1 MIFYQLCF
9 HVTIVLIGT
18 LVILVE
24 AVPLDKILDISSTES
39 DCSEWIKHGFE
50 CVIKSA
56 CESDGHFDSA
66 SDEEIIRNGIRSA
79 DPLFLQQVATNIRN
93 NRFVFDIITV
103 LCHFIFHLLKIPVL
117 KMLKA
122 RNASCPK
129 SWDTCCRKDTHFDM
143 PFVNVNPP
151 IPTTARPR
159 PGCGVRNKGLLG
171 VRISGA
177 SDSGREKAEFGE
189 WPHMCIILQNVIQ
202 NEKSEQYYVC
212 GASLISPGVVL
223 TAAHC
228 VR

>member
-93 NRFVFDIITV
+93 N
-103 LCHFIFHLLKIPVL
+103 
-117 KMLKA
+117 
-122 RNASCPK
+122 
-129 SWDTCCRKDTHFDM
+129 
-143 PFVNVNPP
+143 
-151 IPTTARPR
+151 
-159 PGCGVRNKGLLG
+159 
-171 VRISGA
+171 
-177 SDSGREKAEFGE
+177 
-189 WPHMCIILQNVIQ
+189 
-202 NEKSEQYYVC
+202 
-212 GASLISPGVVL
+212 
-223 TAAHC
+223 
-228 VR
+228 

>member
-79 DPLFLQQVATNIRN
+79 DPLFLQQVATNIRYN
-93 NRFVFDIITV
+93 
-103 LCHFIFHLLKIPVL
+103 
-117 KMLKA
+117 
-122 RNASCPK
+122 
-129 SWDTCCRKDTHFDM
+129 
-143 PFVNVNPP
+143 
-151 IPTTARPR
+151 
-159 PGCGVRNKGLLG
+159 
-171 VRISGA
+171 
-177 SDSGREKAEFGE
+177 
-189 WPHMCIILQNVIQ
+189 
-202 NEKSEQYYVC
+202 
-212 GASLISPGVVL
+212 
-223 TAAHC
+223 
-228 VR
+228 